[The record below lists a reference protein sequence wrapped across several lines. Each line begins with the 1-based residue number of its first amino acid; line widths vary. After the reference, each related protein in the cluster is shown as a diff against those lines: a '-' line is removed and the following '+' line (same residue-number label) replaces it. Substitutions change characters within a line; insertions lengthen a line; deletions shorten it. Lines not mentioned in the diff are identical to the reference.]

1 MSKAADKILAGLN
14 EALAFARGDADVR
27 RRSRVTRVKVAD
39 VDVKAVRGK
48 LGLSQKTFAQAFGVS
63 AKTVQNWEQGRR
75 QPEGPARVLLR
86 VIERHPD
93 AVLESL
99 APKRR
104 KRA

>member
-14 EALAFARGDADVR
+14 EALAYARGDSDVR
-27 RRSRVTRVKVAD
+27 RRSRVTHVKVVD

-48 LGLSQKTFAQAFGVS
+48 LGLSQQTFARAFGVS

-75 QPEGPARVLLR
+75 KPEGPARVLLR
-86 VIERHPD
+86 VIERHPE
-93 AVLESL
+93 AVLEAL
-99 APKRR
+99 APGRR